1 VFHFGQ
7 VSSIFFD
14 TGEFTSTNFFDPSRE
29 FTELVLGFETQKKDR
44 TNKKAARRPLVL
56 FYPMPKRF
64 A

>member
-1 VFHFGQ
+1 LFSIFGQ

-14 TGEFTSTNFFDPSRE
+14 TGEFTSTNSSKE
-29 FTELVLGFETQKKDR
+29 FTDLVLGFETQKKDR
-44 TNKKAARRPLVL
+44 TNKKAARRPLFL